1 MLSFQLTAKFN
12 TDLHSLYQHFVNP
25 SLIAEWAV
33 SQNQRVREMHMNL
46 AEGGNIRCV
55 VEDELNLQ
63 TRIVGDILVI
73 EPLEQITLTWHEQEQ
88 NHAVKLDLVFGEIN
102 DTAVLAL
109 THAGSGQ
116 AEMMKEHEQYWI
128 SALEKL
134 SLVLRRSAESPSV
147 AMRSGESRRCGQ
159 RACS

>member
-12 TDLHSLYQHFVNP
+12 TDLQALYQHFVNP

-33 SQNQRVREMHMNL
+33 GSHQRLREMHVNL
-46 AEGGNIRCV
+46 RAGGNFRCI

-63 TRIVGDILVI
+63 TRIIGDILVV
-73 EPLEQITLTWHEQEQ
+73 EPFEQITLTWHEQDH

-102 DTAVLAL
+102 DTAVLGL

-116 AEMMKEHEQYWI
+116 AEMMKDHERFWTL
-128 SALEKL
+128 ALERL